1 MIDGHLQ
8 LAVFHL
14 NDLCVV
20 VQEGMDN
27 YLATAALE
35 IQPGTEATFTWL
47 RRRGVRICL
56 LSDYGKRQTQL
67 LLRRL
72 CWTVA
77 EDGTVQQLIT
87 HQQRR
92 ANPVA
97 LAQEHAALADPRLSM
112 AVVDTPALLRQA
124 RAAGVHLNLA
134 VCNGRAAY
142 HQLAVVP
149 HDGMLDN
156 LRQLPNFVLQHLPD
170 PGTAGHPVCL
180 PRPHY
185 TG

>member
-1 MIDGHLQ
+1 MVDGHLQ
-8 LAVFHL
+8 LAIFHL

-20 VQEGMDN
+20 VQEGMDK
-27 YLATAALE
+27 YLATAALQR
-35 IQPGTEATFTWL
+35 QPGTEATFAWL
-47 RRRGVRICL
+47 RRRGVSICL

-67 LLRRL
+67 LLQRL

-97 LAQEHAALADPRLSM
+97 LAQQQAALADPRLSI
-112 AVVDTPALLRQA
+112 AAVDTPGLLQQA
-124 RAAGVHLNLA
+124 RAAGVCLSLA

-149 HDGMLDN
+149 HDGLLDN
-156 LRQLPNFVLQHLPD
+156 LQQVPNFVLQHLAD
-170 PGTAGHPVCL
+170 AGTAPHPVRL
-180 PRPHY
+180 SRPHY